1 MRRNMIRHGTARHGE
16 KIFTMDFEDRA
27 TMDAAQ
33 AAKRRDSEESHDH
46 LDIFREFLIHL
57 RRAARDA
64 ASTNQ
69 DKRRRV
75 SGG

>member
-1 MRRNMIRHGTARHGE
+1 MELHVTAKE
-16 KIFTMDFEDRA
+16 FFTMDFEEQA

-46 LDIFREFLIHL
+46 LDIFREFLVHL

-64 ASTNQ
+64 ASTTQ